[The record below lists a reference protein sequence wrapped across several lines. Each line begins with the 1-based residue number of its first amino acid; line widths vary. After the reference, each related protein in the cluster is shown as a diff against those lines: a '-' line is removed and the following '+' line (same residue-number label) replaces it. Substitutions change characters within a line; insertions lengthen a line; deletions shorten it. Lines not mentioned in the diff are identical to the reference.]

1 MFKEDGGGHQ
11 KDHAYQ
17 HPRHRGGHATPK
29 PCVKLRLLV
38 RVGAGRL
45 DGVGP
50 LEIAVVQPCK
60 HKVEYRAGH
69 QYQEGQGHR
78 AGVGE
83 KRRGSHRERHPHE
96 DQYHPQGDLKGK
108 AVHMLDKY
116 RPVCGGVI
124 RRIWL

>member
-1 MFKEDGGGHQ
+1 MIHGVADTQPHHDAHAGGQQKEKPRHRKGEDEFIMFKEDGGGHQ

-83 KRRGSHRERHPHE
+83 KTPRQP
-96 DQYHPQGDLKGK
+96 P
-108 AVHMLDKY
+108 
-116 RPVCGGVI
+116 
-124 RRIWL
+124 